1 MPERDGYIPGVPCWV
16 DTNQPDPQAAA
27 AFYGGLFGWDVRD
40 VMPADAEDPYLIGA
54 IRGGSVAGISPIPEG
69 APPMAVW
76 NTYIAVAS
84 VDEIVSKVVDAGG
97 RLLRG
102 PFDVKDAG
110 RLAVFADPE
119 GAGFNVW
126 EAKAHPGAQVVNEAG
141 ALNFNG
147 LNTRDVAGAKA
158 FYGAVFG
165 WTTLDLGGAEMW
177 TLPGYG
183 DHLEERSPGLRK
195 QMAEFGGPDGFI
207 DVVASI
213 TPIGDDQPDTPAH
226 WSVTFGVDD
235 ADASAAKAAE
245 LGGKVIVAPF
255 DAPWVRMAV
264 LADPAGA
271 TFIASQFVPE
281 NRELD
286 RQPDG
291 AASAA

>member
-102 PFDVKDAG
+102 PFDVEDAG
-110 RLAVFADPE
+110 RLAVFTDPE

-126 EAKAHPGAQVVNEAG
+126 EGRAHPGAQVVNEAG

-147 LNTRDVAGAKA
+147 LNTRDVEGAKA
-158 FYGAVFG
+158 FYGTVFG
-165 WTTLDLGGAEMW
+165 WATLDLGGAEMW

-195 QMAEFGGPDGFI
+195 QFAESGGPEGFI
-207 DVVASI
+207 DVVAMI
-213 TPIGDDQPDTPAH
+213 TVLGDDHPDVPAH
-226 WSVTFGVDD
+226 WSV
-235 ADASAAKAAE
+235 
-245 LGGKVIVAPF
+245 
-255 DAPWVRMAV
+255 
-264 LADPAGA
+264 
-271 TFIASQFVPE
+271 
-281 NRELD
+281 
-286 RQPDG
+286 
-291 AASAA
+291 